1 MKKLGIAHES
11 SSGGR
16 VVYGSGGGRKF
27 CKEMI
32 NLLTYSVSRALARIP
47 ERHAFAMRDGQKL
60 LGKNNVYVCIF
71 SAAASYLLGLH
82 YKTNVEFLR
91 MLGFP
96 YLDTLRGF

>member
-60 LGKNNVYVCIF
+60 LY
-71 SAAASYLLGLH
+71 Y
-82 YKTNVEFLR
+82 
-91 MLGFP
+91 
-96 YLDTLRGF
+96 

>member
-60 LGKNNVYVCIF
+60 LKNNVYVCIF
-71 SAAASYLLGLH
+71 SAAALLCLH
-82 YKTNVEFLR
+82 YKTNVGSLR
-91 MLGFP
+91 RPNTWGFHE
-96 YLDTLRGF
+96 